1 MSKIKDTLKAFAEK
15 YSATLKAHGIKLE
28 GVETQV
34 EMKVVGK
41 LADGTEVRSS
51 ADSIAEGVDLFI
63 VDAEGKEIPAPVGEH
78 TLEDGSIVVVETE
91 GIVKSIS
98 AKMDDEMTAEQIQQN
113 MDTLMGKLEEL
124 SVENESLKAENE
136 SLKSGKTASE
146 DEVKQLKAEVLKLK
160 KQPAATSVKEEK
172 QKKEETK
179 DDDVKVGSREYF
191 KRITEKANKN

>member
-15 YSATLKAHGIKLE
+15 HSATLKSLGIKLE

-63 VDAEGKEIPAPVGEH
+63 VDAEGNELPAPVGEH

-124 SVENESLKAENE
+124 SVENEALKAENE

-160 KQPAATSVKEEK
+160 KTPAAPSVKEEK